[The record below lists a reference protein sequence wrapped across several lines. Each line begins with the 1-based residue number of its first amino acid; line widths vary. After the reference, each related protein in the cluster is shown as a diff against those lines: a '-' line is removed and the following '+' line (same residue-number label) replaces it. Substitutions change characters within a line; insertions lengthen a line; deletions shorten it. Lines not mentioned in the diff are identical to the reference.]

1 MRHRSRRR
9 RVDGAY
15 VYESKNPVYRFFAG
29 VLRAVV
35 ALLLPVLAKVWCG
48 YRIRGR
54 EHARQVRGRG
64 VVVVANHVH
73 PLDCITICGCL
84 FRLRRTRFVTLTENL
99 DIPVLGPLIRA
110 YGGLP
115 IAETASG
122 TRRFVE
128 TVDGLL
134 RGGAPCCFSL
144 RSRCGAAIM
153 ACVPFKRA
161 RLHSP
166 CVAAYPCF
174 RCFSASSRAGFGEG
188 SGLCLRSARR
198 LRRTAWMQN
207 SFAAGQTPILRRR
220 LPPHTI
226 QSRHSRRPPALLM
239 YFPLRQ
245 APVKR
250 AQIFLPRRCPAAL
263 LRRVPARRGIG
274 ARTSAFSA
282 HACRGVADERT
293 AAYLRAHCLV
303 SRAPRRLRG
312 AARPVSYARRCRR
325 APHARPDLDCSCF
338 SQNIQEI
345 IRKS

>member
-122 TRRFVE
+122 TRRFVSKGR
-128 TVDGLL
+128 VYI
-134 RGGAPCCFSL
+134 R
-144 RSRCGAAIM
+144 
-153 ACVPFKRA
+153 RA
-161 RLHSP
+161 W
-166 CVAAYPCF
+166 
-174 RCFSASSRAGFGEG
+174 
-188 SGLCLRSARR
+188 
-198 LRRTAWMQN
+198 RRTRA
-207 SFAAGQTPILRRR
+207 SGV
-220 LPPHTI
+220 
-226 QSRHSRRPPALLM
+226 S
-239 YFPLRQ
+239 PLRA
-245 APVKR
+245 APV
-250 AQIFLPRRCPAAL
+250 L
-263 LRRVPARRGIG
+263 
-274 ARTSAFSA
+274 
-282 HACRGVADERT
+282 E
-293 AAYLRAHCLV
+293 
-303 SRAPRRLRG
+303 RG
-312 AARPVSYARRCRR
+312 AACV
-325 APHARPDLDCSCF
+325 
-338 SQNIQEI
+338 
-345 IRKS
+345 

>member
-1 MRHRSRRR
+1 MIHMRHRSRRR

-134 RGGAPCCFSL
+134 RGGAPVLFFPEVALWSGYHGVRPFQKGAFTFAVRGGVPVLPVFL
-144 RSRCGAAIM
+144 RFEPRRFWRGERLVFEVGPPLEPDGMDAKQLCSRANAYFTAA
-153 ACVPFKRA
+153 AA
-161 RLHSP
+161 
-166 CVAAYPCF
+166 AAYNT
-174 RCFSASSRAGFGEG
+174 E
-188 SGLCLRSARR
+188 
-198 LRRTAWMQN
+198 
-207 SFAAGQTPILRRR
+207 
-220 LPPHTI
+220 
-226 QSRHSRRPPALLM
+226 
-239 YFPLRQ
+239 Q
-245 APVKR
+245 A
-250 AQIFLPRRCPAAL
+250 
-263 LRRVPARRGIG
+263 
-274 ARTSAFSA
+274 
-282 HACRGVADERT
+282 
-293 AAYLRAHCLV
+293 
-303 SRAPRRLRG
+303 
-312 AARPVSYARRCRR
+312 
-325 APHARPDLDCSCF
+325 
-338 SQNIQEI
+338 
-345 IRKS
+345 

>member
-1 MRHRSRRR
+1 MTARTYMRAKTRFTGFLR
-9 RVDGAY
+9 AY
-15 VYESKNPVYRFFAG
+15 W
-29 VLRAVV
+29 RAVV

-134 RGGAPCCFSL
+134 RGGAPCCFSP

-198 LRRTAWMQN
+198 LSRTAWMQN

-250 AQIFLPRRCPAAL
+250 AQIFLPRRCPPRCCAGCLRGGELAPAHPLLAPMPAAARRTNARRRICARTALYRVRPVACAAL
-263 LRRVPARRGIG
+263 
-274 ARTSAFSA
+274 
-282 HACRGVADERT
+282 
-293 AAYLRAHCLV
+293 
-303 SRAPRRLRG
+303 RAPFHMPG
-312 AARPVSYARRCRR
+312 AAAAPRMPVRIWTVR
-325 APHARPDLDCSCF
+325 AFHRIF
-338 SQNIQEI
+338 
-345 IRKS
+345 RKSSENRKPAFADSG